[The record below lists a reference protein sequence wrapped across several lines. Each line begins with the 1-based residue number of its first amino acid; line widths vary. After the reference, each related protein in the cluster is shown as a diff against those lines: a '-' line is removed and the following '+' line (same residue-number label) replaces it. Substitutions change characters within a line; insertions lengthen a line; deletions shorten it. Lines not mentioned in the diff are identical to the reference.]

1 MKHIWSPWRM
11 EFIEKARKGHGCIFC
26 GRRSRKHLILHFGK
40 SCFVMMNKY
49 PYNNGHM
56 MIIPYSHKSEISDL
70 TSNEQCEMIR
80 LTGQAVKILKK
91 VLKCAGA
98 NCGMNIGRVAGA
110 GIAGH
115 VHMHVVPRW
124 KGDFNFLP
132 VIADV
137 KSMPEY
143 IEDTYKKLK
152 PYFAKI

>member
-1 MKHIWSPWRM
+1 M
-11 EFIEKARKGHGCIFC
+11 EFIEKAREGHGCIFC
-26 GRRSRKHLILHFGK
+26 KFRKGK
-40 SCFVMMNKY
+40 SSGILYSGRYCFIMMNKY